1 MRVRSWG
8 AGEGHQDGSSGEMLG
23 NREVRKNS
31 LSKIEGSDNSIENR
45 TARRLVILHLYLNS
59 ASTHEL
65 RLDATLQ
72 SRERLRGIEPLK
84 LDVILV
90 VLCRL
95 CSPTRCNELSAM
107 SCLSSDVGES
117 TSWHINAVES
127 FFRIQNRIFYRY
139 QEND

>member
-8 AGEGHQDGSSGEMLG
+8 AGEGHRDGSSGEMLR
-23 NREVRKNS
+23 NYEVRTN
-31 LSKIEGSDNSIENR
+31 NWIENR

-90 VLCRL
+90 VRCRL
-95 CSPTRCNELSAM
+95 CSPARYNELSVM

-117 TSWHINAVES
+117 TS
-127 FFRIQNRIFYRY
+127 
-139 QEND
+139 